1 MCVLESSTHIEGR
14 SSTPAALCRRV
25 RHALDP
31 VPLALFVCVCRFF
44 ETISEEIDV
53 KTSFESFGAAIVVV
67 VFFSSVKTL
76 RDEVI

>member
-1 MCVLESSTHIEGR
+1 MK
-14 SSTPAALCRRV
+14 LCQTSAWELKYEDLSCEISRLNIYV
-25 RHALDP
+25 YIL
-31 VPLALFVCVCRFF
+31 LFVCVCRFF